1 MAKTIA
7 DKFWDE
13 IDNYTNENSIP
24 DAMDT
29 GVIVSENPLRIK
41 IDDLVLG
48 ESKLKINPYLKEWTE
63 EVNAHTTENSS
74 HSHSILTITHPSKL
88 KIGKQVF
95 CYGYEYNEDS
105 KSYQKY
111 IILAIIE

>member
-1 MAKTIA
+1 MRTSY
-7 DKFWDE
+7 DEFWDY
-13 IDNYTNENSIP
+13 IDKNNKETLAE
-24 DAMDT
+24 DAMFI
-29 GVIVSENPLRIK
+29 GNIINIQPLQIK

>member
-1 MAKTIA
+1 MRTSY
-7 DKFWDE
+7 DEFWDY
-13 IDNYTNENSIP
+13 IDKNNKETLAE
-24 DAMDT
+24 DAMFI
-29 GVIVSENPLRIK
+29 GNIINIQPLQIK

-63 EVNAHTTENSS
+63 EVNAHTTENSL
-74 HSHSILTITHPSKL
+74 HSHSISTITHPSKL

>member
-1 MAKTIA
+1 MRTSY
-7 DKFWDE
+7 DEFWDY
-13 IDNYTNENSIP
+13 IDKNNKETLAE
-24 DAMDT
+24 DAMFI
-29 GVIVSENPLRIK
+29 GNIINIQPLQIK

-63 EVNAHTTENSS
+63 EVNAHTTEDSS

>member
-1 MAKTIA
+1 MRTSY
-7 DKFWDE
+7 DEFWDY
-13 IDNYTNENSIP
+13 IDKNNKETLAE
-24 DAMDT
+24 DAMFI
-29 GVIVSENPLRIK
+29 GNIINIQPLQIK

-63 EVNAHTTENSS
+63 EVNAHTTENSL

>member
-1 MAKTIA
+1 MRTSY
-7 DKFWDE
+7 DEFWDY
-13 IDNYTNENSIP
+13 IDKNNKETFAE
-24 DAMDT
+24 DAMFI
-29 GVIVSENPLRIK
+29 GNIINIQPLQIK

-63 EVNAHTTENSS
+63 EVNAHTTENSL

-111 IILAIIE
+111 IMLAIIE